1 VLTKAE
7 DKLKN

>member
-7 DKLKN
+7 EMGR